1 MTSSFSELSNGP
13 DFKVVGAA
21 KGLWAASFACDA
33 VRIFR
38 NHLAIRQ
45 HAFADPQL
53 RLGDKV
59 NRPQFQGPQR
69 DLRAFTGQ

>member
-13 DFKVVGAA
+13 VFKVVGAA
-21 KGLWAASFACDA
+21 KGLWAASFARDA
-33 VRIFR
+33 VHFLR

-53 RLGDKV
+53 RLGDKSIAPSSSARSV
-59 NRPQFQGPQR
+59 TRT
-69 DLRAFTGQ
+69 FTGQ